1 MMGDTRRGIAILALA
16 LAGCSNQIVPAS
28 TPTSDAVVIRLNA
41 TSATLPLINDL
52 TRSYAQ
58 VRPGVTFEISS
69 GNYQAAARA
78 ASGAAGI
85 YFLSNHLPPP
95 EASLIWGA
103 PVGQDGIAIIT
114 HLGNPLNDLSIEQLR
129 SIFQGQI
136 SNWAT
141 LGGPDLPITV
151 ISREDGSGT
160 RAEFNRLLMGERRTT
175 QSARIAPSS
184 AAVITSVSRQTGS
197 IGYVSMSLLDSSVQA
212 LRLAEIAPTQ
222 ANVQA
227 NSYPLRTTL
236 FIAGPAEPQGA
247 LRQFIAWVQSPDG
260 QAVVAE
266 RYSPL

>member
-1 MMGDTRRGIAILALA
+1 MGDTRRGIAILALA
-16 LAGCSNQIVPAS
+16 LAGCTNQIVPAS
-28 TPTSDAVVIRLNA
+28 TPTSDAVLIRLNA
-41 TSATLPLINDL
+41 TTATLPLINDL

-58 VRPGVTFEISS
+58 VRPSVSFEING
-69 GNYQAAARA
+69 GNYQAAMDVANA
-78 ASGAAGI
+78 EPGI
-85 YFLSNHLPPP
+85 YFLTNHLPPP
-95 EASLIWGA
+95 EESPIWGA
-103 PVGQDGIAIIT
+103 PIGQDGIAIIT
-114 HLGNPLNDLSIEQLR
+114 HLSNPLGNLSIEQLR
-129 SIFQGQI
+129 SIYQGQI
-136 SNWAT
+136 SNWTT

-184 AAVITSVSRQTGS
+184 MAVITSVARQTGS

-212 LRLAEIAPTQ
+212 LRLADIAPTQ

-236 FIAGPAEPQGA
+236 FIAGPGEPQGA